1 MLSKAG
7 ADRFWLL
14 MGFAALVMAGGV
26 AAALVIFAV
35 APNGLL

>member
-1 MLSKAG
+1 MPSKAG

-14 MGFAALVMAGGV
+14 VGLAVLVVACGV

-35 APNGLL
+35 APNGVL

>member
-1 MLSKAG
+1 MTSKSG

-14 MGFAALVMAGGV
+14 LGVSAVLVAAGI